1 MSNIIH
7 SVTLDQDKCRGCTNC
22 IKKCPTQA
30 IRVRNNKAII
40 TADLCIDCGECIRV
54 CPYRAKKAITDS
66 LDIIHNYKYKIA
78 LPAPAF
84 YGQFGGDVTIDMILN
99 SILKLGFD
107 DIYEVAYA
115 AQIVTKKTKELLAS
129 GELEYPVINS
139 ACPAVVKLIATK
151 YPDLLTNV
159 LPVISPMN
167 LAAKL
172 ARGIAVENTGY
183 KENEIGVF
191 FISPCP
197 AKATCTKYPLGL
209 SESHVDG
216 VFSFKDIYKKVLGI
230 LKDKDESKSLSMAGF
245 NGVCWAKS
253 GGEVVSLE
261 LDNYIAV
268 DGIHN
273 VIDVLE
279 EIEHDKLKDVEFV
292 EALACTGGCVG
303 GPLTVENNFV
313 AKTRLKTIA
322 RSAKGPAEICDMP
335 DVDPMWQVP
344 VYSRPL
350 THLDSDMSV
359 AMQKLARIEKL
370 CSELPGLDCGS
381 CGAPSCRALAE
392 DIVRGNAKE
401 NDCIIRYK
409 ERIARVANEILLG
422 REENDDRF

>member
-7 SVTLDQDKCRGCTNC
+7 SVTLDEKKCKGCTNC

-30 IRVRNNKAII
+30 IRVRNNKATIR
-40 TADLCIDCGECIRV
+40 ADLCIDCGECIRV
-54 CPYRAKKAITDS
+54 CPYHAKKAITDS
-66 LDIIHNYKYKIA
+66 LDIINNFKYKIA

-99 SILKLGFD
+99 AILKLGFD

-115 AQIVTKKTKELLAS
+115 AQLITQKTKELLKS

-139 ACPAVVKLIATK
+139 ACPAVVKLISTK
-151 YPDLLTNV
+151 YPDLLVNV
-159 LPVISPMN
+159 LPIISPMN
-167 LAAKL
+167 LAAQL
-172 ARGIAVENTGY
+172 ARKIAVENTGF
-183 KENEIGVF
+183 KEDEIGVF

-209 SESHVDG
+209 GESLIDG
-216 VFSFKDIYKKVLGI
+216 VFSFKDIYKKVLNI

-253 GGEVVSLE
+253 GGEVISLE

-279 EIEHDKLKDVEFV
+279 EIENDKLKDVEFV

-322 RSAKGPAEICDMP
+322 RSAKGSNTPEFVC

-344 VYSRPL
+344 VYSRAQN
-350 THLDSDMSV
+350 HLDSDMSV
-359 AMQKLARIEKL
+359 AMKKLARIEQL
-370 CSELPGLDCGS
+370 HSELPGLDCGS

-392 DIVRGNAKE
+392 DIVRGEAKE
-401 NDCIIRYK
+401 TDCIIRFK
-409 ERIARVANEILLG
+409 EKIARLTNEMLSAQS
-422 REENDDRF
+422 EE